1 MGHTRLTPTCFRLP
15 LLRFAIVLLLLISG
29 MKLSIHAQTLDILY
43 SFNHV
48 DGSQP
53 SAPLLMDKSG
63 NLYGTT
69 QAGGANTAG
78 AVFELTP
85 AGTEEVLYSFTGG
98 PDGGTPYG
106 GLVMDATG
114 NLYGTTL
121 YGGSTTCG
129 DSGCGVVFKV
139 TPSGV
144 ETVLYAFMGGTDG
157 FYPRGTLI
165 IDSAGNLYG
174 TTQYGGAPGSF
185 GTIFEISPQGVE
197 TVLYRFL
204 GYPND
209 GAYPFAGVIRDSQG
223 NLYGT
228 AEAGGAFGLGTVY
241 QLSGTSEKIVHTFN
255 GSADAYPWAGVQ
267 RDSYG
272 DLYGTT
278 TGNYGEVYVVSPA
291 GKERILHTFTG
302 GNDGGLPLGA
312 LIHDPQGAWY
322 STTSEGGA
330 FGYGTIFRVTVGG
343 NENVVYSFAGTPDG
357 AQPYAGL
364 IGDAKGNGYGTTF
377 SGGTNNRGAVFKIS
391 P

>member
-1 MGHTRLTPTCFRLP
+1 MGHTRHKPRLCLP
-15 LLRFAIVLLLLISG
+15 HLRFALISLLLVTG
-29 MKLSIHAQTLDILY
+29 MQSWGHAQTMNILY
-43 SFNHV
+43 SFSHV

-78 AVFELTP
+78 AVFELMP
-85 AGTEEVLYSFTGG
+85 DGTEEVLYSFTGG

-106 GLVMDATG
+106 GLVMDASG

-121 YGGSTTCG
+121 YGGSSTCG
-129 DSGCGVVFKV
+129 DSGCGVVFEV
-139 TPSGV
+139 TPAGI
-144 ETVLYAFMGGTDG
+144 ETVLYEFVGGSDG

-165 IDSAGNLYG
+165 IDSIGNLYG

-185 GTIFEISPQGVE
+185 GTVFEISPQGVE

-209 GAYPFAGVIRDSQG
+209 GAYPFAGVIRDVQG

-228 AEAGGAFGLGTVY
+228 TEAGGAFGLGTIY
-241 QLSGTSEKIVHTFN
+241 KLSGSTETIVHTFN
-255 GSADAYPWAGVQ
+255 GGADAYPWAGVQ

-272 DLYGTT
+272 NLYGTAS
-278 TGNYGEVYVVSPA
+278 GNYGEVYVVSPA

-312 LIHDPQGAWY
+312 LIHDPKGAWY
-322 STTSEGGA
+322 STTSQGGA
-330 FGYGTIFRVTVGG
+330 SGNGTIFRVTVGG
-343 NENVVYSFAGTPDG
+343 NENVVYSFEGMPDG

-377 SGGTNNRGAVFKIS
+377 SGGANNRGAVFEIS